1 MEKILLEEINRV
13 REIMGLKLISEA
25 VGPKP
30 RTVGGL
36 LLNAL
41 IGEIRGLSPK
51 EVEKKIALEYANI
64 GKAKTTREAKDAAQR
79 IKSWADEVA
88 AGRNDISKFEDVVA
102 EYFTAAEKN
111 ALVRSIGRK
120 STEVLDNYITGT
132 VMFDDKIYKEFVDMV
147 GKGET
152 LADNSVKDYIKRLAA
167 ANPNFYDVP
176 TLERMW
182 TDIESGQFKYADE
195 AGISVPGRKTKPE
208 EPGFKVDAEGIKD
221 TDGPKIGDDISK
233 EESEIIIGGSD
244 DEVIQNAEEIAKT
257 EITKYLENDLRFK
270 GASTENKNKIIEQVK
285 INIREKYPKEF
296 NKFEEL
302 GKQVQD
308 IAEAAWKQKIKPSD
322 KQALIEKSFKELSI
336 KFQFNINNLY
346 RAVLN
351 DLTLKDPVTGVP
363 IWNSNT
369 TLGKRFRNYLLMNS
383 AILVVESAIDFIDY
397 QNENPDKW
405 GDDEFERF
413 NNFYNPAKILRVL
426 VPLPSVYTAILSK
439 LVGTGIIT
447 PDRRPPAKDELIK
460 NSSLKNAFGVEGN
473 IITDLASA
481 SPDMD
486 GKTDN
491 DDFAVYVSDKQGKNY
506 GLWTY
511 NTDTKKAEKY
521 MDPVENAATL
531 QSSTSTIVKYEPKL
545 DSFKKWLESK
555 NKKTDNAKG
564 PDKNGIFQSGQ
575 DIDYEFADET
585 TGFKAT
591 GKDFQPE

>member
-1 MEKILLEEINRV
+1 MEKRILEEINRV

-41 IGEIRGLSPK
+41 MGEIKGLSTK

-64 GKAKTTREAKDAAQR
+64 GKAKTTKEAKDAAQR
-79 IKSWADEVA
+79 IKNWADEVR
-88 AGRNDISKFEDVVA
+88 AGRSDISKFEDVVE

-111 ALVRSIGRK
+111 ALVRNIGRN
-120 STEVLDNYITGT
+120 STEVLDNYITST
-132 VMFDDKIYKEFVDMV
+132 VMFDDKIYNEFVDMV

-152 LADNSVKDYIKRLAA
+152 LADDSVKDYIVRLAK

-208 EPGFKVDAEGIKD
+208 ETGFKVDAEGIKD
-221 TDGPKIGDDISK
+221 TEGPKIGDDIPK
-233 EESEIIIGGSD
+233 EKAEIIIGGSD
-244 DEVIQNAEEIAKT
+244 DEAMENAEEIAKT

-270 GASTENKNKIIEQVK
+270 GASTETKNKIIEQVQK
-285 INIREKYPKEF
+285 NIREKYPKEF

-308 IAEAAWKQKIKPSD
+308 IAEAAWKQKVKPSD
-322 KQALIEKSFKELSI
+322 KEALIEKSFKELAI

-363 IWNSNT
+363 IWNSRT
-369 TLGKRFRNYLLMNS
+369 TFGKRFANYLLMNS
-383 AILVVESAIDFIDY
+383 IILGVESTIDFIDY
-397 QNENPDKW
+397 QDENPDKW
-405 GDDEFERF
+405 GDDVFERF
-413 NNFYNPAKILRVL
+413 NNFYNPAKVLRVL

-460 NSSLKNAFGVEGN
+460 NPSLKNAFGVEGN
-473 IITDLASA
+473 IITGLAST

-511 NTDTKKAEKY
+511 NTDTKEAEKY
-521 MDPVENAATL
+521 MDPSENAATL
-531 QSSTSTIVKYEPKL
+531 TSTPSTTGKYENT
-545 DSFKKWLESK
+545 LESLK
-555 NKKTDNAKG
+555 QWLKEKGKEKYTPTGPHSNGMYKYGKSDTDYVEYKFVDPN
-564 PDKNGIFQSGQ
+564 
-575 DIDYEFADET
+575 
-585 TGFKAT
+585 TGFKI
-591 GKDFQPE
+591 Q